1 MGAMPGTRCRLE
13 RMVNRIARIGAVVVG
28 AGCAIALMAAGGAG
42 ISAAAPPVKDQAK
55 SLPNFVF
62 ILADD
67 QAWNGLSVRMIAGD
81 DASKSRTT
89 HTPNTQKLAD
99 RGVTFSQAYAA
110 HPKCEC
116 SRASIICGR
125 TTTSL
130 NATSKSVRMWAA
142 PVADSLANS
151 LKRLRPEYHAAHFG
165 KWQWSQTPASMGY
178 DLSDGIT
185 QNEDGD
191 SKDPADPKQSFGIT
205 KRAHAFMEQ
214 QVKEGHPFYMQLS
227 YYAVHQKPQALVE
240 TLKKYEGA
248 GAADAKGGKGPK
260 GGADRAVSAAMAED
274 LDTCVGA
281 VLKDLEE
288 LGIAK
293 NTYVIYMSDNG
304 GRTEILKGGKGNLW
318 EGGIRVPLIV
328 AGPGVRAGEYCNEP
342 VVSYDLLPTV
352 LDLAVAGT
360 VAPTGVEGGSW
371 KSVLTSSAA
380 TAKVTRPIDR
390 MVWHM
395 AVEVDHPQSAMRQ
408 GDFKILYY
416 WDTKQVQ
423 LFDVAKDRTE
433 SKDLSAEQP
442 DRVAAM
448 LAVLKEH
455 VRAGIGEQ
463 QVAAL
468 ERGEKPTEGGGKR
481 GQRGDTKAPRGEAQS
496 PRGDQPAPR

>member
-1 MGAMPGTRCRLE
+1 MWTCVGRLE

-28 AGCAIALMAAGGAG
+28 AGRAVALMAAGGAG
-42 ISAAAPPVKDQAK
+42 IGAAAPPVKDQVK
-55 SLPNFVF
+55 TLPNFVF

-81 DASKSRTT
+81 NASKSRTT

-99 RGVTFSQAYAA
+99 RGVIFSQAYAA

-130 NATSKSVRMWAA
+130 NATSKSVRTWAA

-191 SKDPADPKQSFGIT
+191 SKDPDDPKQSFGIT

-227 YYAVHQKPQALVE
+227 YYAVHQKPQALAE

-248 GAADAKGGKGPK
+248 GAADAKGAADGKGAKGLK
-260 GGADRAVSAAMAED
+260 GGADRAVNAAMAED

-318 EGGIRVPLIV
+318 EGGIRVPFIV
-328 AGPGVRAGEYCNEP
+328 IGPGIAAGKVSTVRGTGM
-342 VVSYDLLPTV
+342 DLLPT
-352 LDLAVAGT
+352 
-360 VAPTGVEGGSW
+360 
-371 KSVLTSSAA
+371 
-380 TAKVTRPIDR
+380 
-390 MVWHM
+390 
-395 AVEVDHPQSAMRQ
+395 
-408 GDFKILYY
+408 
-416 WDTKQVQ
+416 
-423 LFDVAKDRTE
+423 
-433 SKDLSAEQP
+433 
-442 DRVAAM
+442 
-448 LAVLKEH
+448 
-455 VRAGIGEQ
+455 
-463 QVAAL
+463 
-468 ERGEKPTEGGGKR
+468 
-481 GQRGDTKAPRGEAQS
+481 
-496 PRGDQPAPR
+496 

>member
-1 MGAMPGTRCRLE
+1 
-13 RMVNRIARIGAVVVG
+13 
-28 AGCAIALMAAGGAG
+28 
-42 ISAAAPPVKDQAK
+42 
-55 SLPNFVF
+55 
-62 ILADD
+62 
-67 QAWNGLSVRMIAGD
+67 
-81 DASKSRTT
+81 
-89 HTPNTQKLAD
+89 
-99 RGVTFSQAYAA
+99 
-110 HPKCEC
+110 
-116 SRASIICGR
+116 
-125 TTTSL
+125 
-130 NATSKSVRMWAA
+130 
-142 PVADSLANS
+142 
-151 LKRLRPEYHAAHFG
+151 
-165 KWQWSQTPASMGY
+165 MGY

-304 GRTEILKGGKGNLW
+304 GRTENLKGGKGNLW

-360 VAPTGVEGGSW
+360 VAPAGVEGGSW
-371 KSVLTSSAA
+371 KNVLTSSAA

-395 AVEVDHPQSAMRQ
+395 GVEVDHPQSAMRQ

-455 VRAGIGEQ
+455 VRAGIGEP

-481 GQRGDTKAPRGEAQS
+481 GQRGDTKAPRG
-496 PRGDQPAPR
+496 DQPASR

>member
-1 MGAMPGTRCRLE
+1 MLRLGN
-13 RMVNRIARIGAVVVG
+13 MVNRFACVGALGIG
-28 AGCAIALMAAGGAG
+28 AGCAIALMAGGG
-42 ISAAAPPVKDQAK
+42 VQRSATPPLGVAPVQVPAPAPA
-55 SLPNFVF
+55 LPNFVF

-130 NATSKSVRMWAA
+130 NATSKSVRTWAA

-151 LKRLRPEYHAAHFG
+151 LKRLRPEYHAAHLG

-360 VAPTGVEGGSW
+360 AAPAGVEGGSW
-371 KSVLTSSAA
+371 KNVLTSSAA
-380 TAKVTRPIDR
+380 TAQVTRPIDR

-395 AVEVDHPQSAMRQ
+395 GVEVEHPQSAMRQ

-423 LFDVAKDRTE
+423 LFDVAKDRAE
-433 SKDLSAEQP
+433 AKDLSAEQP

-455 VRAGIGEQ
+455 VRAGLGEQ
-463 QVAAL
+463 PVAAL
-468 ERGEKPTEGGGKR
+468 ERGEKPTDGGGRK
-481 GQRGDTKAPRGEAQS
+481 GQRGDKQAPREDKS
-496 PRGDQPAPR
+496 APREGKPVPS

>member
-1 MGAMPGTRCRLE
+1 MGRLGSMFNWFARVGAMG
-13 RMVNRIARIGAVVVG
+13 GG
-28 AGCAIALMAAGGAG
+28 AGCAIALMAAGGVQR
-42 ISAAAPPVKDQAK
+42 SATPPLGVAPVKAPAPAPAPA
-55 SLPNFVF
+55 LPNFVF

-89 HTPNTQKLAD
+89 HTPNTQKLAE

-227 YYAVHQKPQALVE
+227 YYAVHQKPQALAE

-360 VAPTGVEGGSW
+360 AAPAGVEGGSW
-371 KSVLTSSAA
+371 KNVLTSSAG
-380 TAKVTRPIDR
+380 TAKVNRPIDR

-395 AVEVDHPQSAMRQ
+395 GVEVEHPQSAMRQ

-423 LFDVAKDRTE
+423 LFDVAKDRAE
-433 SKDLSAEQP
+433 AKDLSAEQP

-463 QVAAL
+463 PVAAL
-468 ERGEKPTEGGGKR
+468 ERGEKPTDGGGKK
-481 GQRGDTKAPRGEAQS
+481 GQRGDKQAPRES
-496 PRGDQPAPR
+496 K

>member
-1 MGAMPGTRCRLE
+1 MINRFARVGAMA
-13 RMVNRIARIGAVVVG
+13 IG
-28 AGCAIALMAAGGAG
+28 AGCAIALMAAGGVQR
-42 ISAAAPPVKDQAK
+42 SATPPLGVAPVKALAPA
-55 SLPNFVF
+55 LPNFVF

-89 HTPNTQKLAD
+89 QTPNTQKLAD
-99 RGVTFSQAYAA
+99 RGVVFSQAYAA

-130 NATSKSVRMWAA
+130 NATSKSVRTWAV

-151 LKRLRPEYHAAHFG
+151 LKRLRPEYRAAHFG

-214 QVKEGHPFYMQLS
+214 QVKDGHPFYMQLS
-227 YYAVHQKPQALVE
+227 YYAVHQKPQALAE
-240 TLKKYEGA
+240 TLKKYEPGGA
-248 GAADAKGGKGPK
+248 TDASGTGGAKGAKGPK
-260 GGADRAVSAAMAED
+260 GGADRAVHAAMAED

-281 VLKDLEE
+281 VLKDLEQ

-328 AGPGVRAGEYCNEP
+328 AGPGVRAGEYCNAP

-360 VAPTGVEGGSW
+360 AAPAGVEGGSW
-371 KSVLTSSAA
+371 RSVLTSGADAA
-380 TAKVTRPIDR
+380 QVSRPIDR

-395 AVEVDHPQSAMRQ
+395 AVEVEHPQSAMRQ

-455 VRAGIGEQ
+455 VRAGLGEQ
-463 QVAAL
+463 PVAAL
-468 ERGEKPTEGGGKR
+468 ERGEKPTDGGGKK
-481 GQRGDTKAPRGEAQS
+481 GQRGDKQAPRES
-496 PRGDQPAPR
+496 K

>member
-42 ISAAAPPVKDQAK
+42 IGAAAPLVQDQAK
-55 SLPNFVF
+55 TPPNFVF

-130 NATSKSVRMWAA
+130 NATSKSVRTWAA

-227 YYAVHQKPQALVE
+227 YYAVHQKPQALAE

-360 VAPTGVEGGSW
+360 AAPAGVEGGSW
-371 KSVLTSSAA
+371 KNVLTSSAG
-380 TAKVTRPIDR
+380 TAKVNRPIDR

-395 AVEVDHPQSAMRQ
+395 GVEVEHPQSAMRQ

-468 ERGEKPTEGGGKR
+468 ERGEKPTAGGGKK
-481 GQRGDTKAPRGEAQS
+481 GQRGDNQTPRG
-496 PRGDQPAPR
+496 GK

>member
-1 MGAMPGTRCRLE
+1 MLRLGN
-13 RMVNRIARIGAVVVG
+13 MVNRFACVGALGIG
-28 AGCAIALMAAGGAG
+28 AGCAIALMAGGG
-42 ISAAAPPVKDQAK
+42 VQRSATPPLGVAPVQVPAPAPA
-55 SLPNFVF
+55 LPNFVF

-81 DASKSRTT
+81 DASKSRAT

-130 NATSKSVRMWAA
+130 NATSKSVRTWAA

-304 GRTEILKGGKGNLW
+304 GRTENLKGGKGNLW

-328 AGPGVRAGEYCNEP
+328 AGPEVRAGEYCNEP

-360 VAPTGVEGGSW
+360 VAPAGVEGGSW
-371 KSVLTSSAA
+371 KNVLTSSAG
-380 TAKVTRPIDR
+380 TAKVSRPIDR

-395 AVEVDHPQSAMRQ
+395 GVEVDHPQSAMRQ

-455 VRAGIGEQ
+455 VRAGLGEQ
-463 QVAAL
+463 QVEAL
-468 ERGEKPTEGGGKR
+468 ERGEKPTDGGGRK
-481 GQRGDTKAPRGEAQS
+481 GQRGDKQAPREDKS
-496 PRGDQPAPR
+496 APREGKPVPS

>member
-1 MGAMPGTRCRLE
+1 MINRFARVGAMG
-13 RMVNRIARIGAVVVG
+13 IG
-28 AGCAIALMAAGGAG
+28 AGCAIALMAASGVER
-42 ISAAAPPVKDQAK
+42 SAAPPLGVAPVKAPAPAPT
-55 SLPNFVF
+55 LPNFVF

-99 RGVTFSQAYAA
+99 SGVVFSQAYAA

-130 NATSKSVRMWAA
+130 NATSKSVRTWAA
-142 PVADSLANS
+142 HVADSLANS
-151 LKRLRPEYHAAHFG
+151 LKRLRPEYRAAHFG

-178 DLSDGIT
+178 ELSDGIT

-227 YYAVHQKPQALVE
+227 YYAVHQKPQALAE
-240 TLKKYEGA
+240 TLKKYEPRGA
-248 GAADAKGGKGPK
+248 IDASGTGGAKGAKAPK
-260 GGADRAVSAAMAED
+260 GGADRAVHAAMAED

-281 VLKDLEE
+281 VLKDLEQ

-293 NTYVIYMSDNG
+293 NTYIIYMSDNG
-304 GRTEILKGGKGNLW
+304 GRTENLKGGKGNLW

-328 AGPGVRAGEYCNEP
+328 AGPGVRAGEYCNAP

-360 VAPTGVEGGSW
+360 AAPAGVEGGSW
-371 KSVLTSSAA
+371 RSVLTSGADAA
-380 TAKVTRPIDR
+380 QVSRPIDR

-395 AVEVDHPQSAMRQ
+395 ALEVEHPQSAMRQ
-408 GDFKILYY
+408 GDFKILDY

-455 VRAGIGEQ
+455 VCAGLGEQ
-463 QVAAL
+463 QVEAL
-468 ERGEKPTEGGGKR
+468 ERGEKPTDGGGRK
-481 GQRGDTKAPRGEAQS
+481 GQRGDKQAPREDKS
-496 PRGDQPAPR
+496 APREGKPVPS

>member
-1 MGAMPGTRCRLE
+1 MCPNSYVTY
-13 RMVNRIARIGAVVVG
+13 V
-28 AGCAIALMAAGGAG
+28 AG
-42 ISAAAPPVKDQAK
+42 IYHLRGIQRSATPPLVVAPVKAPAPAPAPA
-55 SLPNFVF
+55 LPNFVF

-99 RGVTFSQAYAA
+99 SGVVFSQAYAA

-130 NATSKSVRMWAA
+130 NATSKSVRTWAA

-185 QNEDGD
+185 QNDDGD
-191 SKDPADPKQSFGIT
+191 SKDPTDPKQSFGIT
-205 KRAHAFMEQ
+205 KRAHAFMAQE
-214 QVKEGHPFYMQLS
+214 VKDGHPFYMQLS
-227 YYAVHQKPQALVE
+227 YYAVHQKPQALAE
-240 TLKKYEGA
+240 TLKKYENGGA
-248 GAADAKGGKGPK
+248 GDAGGARGARGAAGAKGAKGSK
-260 GGADRAVSAAMAED
+260 GGADRAVNAAMAED

-281 VLKDLEE
+281 VLTDLEE

-328 AGPGVRAGEYCNEP
+328 AGPGVRAGEYCNVP
-342 VVSYDLLPTV
+342 VVSYDILPTV

-360 VAPTGVEGGSW
+360 AAPTGVEGGSW
-371 KSVLTSSAA
+371 RSVLTSGRD
-380 TAKVTRPIDR
+380 TAKVNRPIDR

-395 AVEVDHPQSAMRQ
+395 PVEVEHPQSAMRQ

-416 WDTKQVQ
+416 WDTKQAQ
-423 LFDVAKDRTE
+423 LFDLSKDPSET
-433 SKDLSAEQP
+433 KDLSAEQP
-442 DRVAAM
+442 DRTAAM
-448 LAVLKEH
+448 LAILKEH
-455 VRAGIGEQ
+455 VRAGVGEE

-468 ERGEKPTEGGGKR
+468 ERGEKPTEGGGKP
-481 GQRGDTKAPRGEAQS
+481 GPR
-496 PRGDQPAPR
+496 

>member
-1 MGAMPGTRCRLE
+1 
-13 RMVNRIARIGAVVVG
+13 
-28 AGCAIALMAAGGAG
+28 MAAGGVQR
-42 ISAAAPPVKDQAK
+42 SAAPPLGVAPVTAPAPAPA
-55 SLPNFVF
+55 LPNFVF

-99 RGVTFSQAYAA
+99 RGVVFSQAYAA

-130 NATSKSVRMWAA
+130 NATSKSVRTWAA

-151 LKRLRPEYHAAHFG
+151 LKRSRPEYRAAHFG

-178 DLSDGIT
+178 DRSDGIT

-214 QVKEGHPFYMQLS
+214 QVKDGYPFYMQLS
-227 YYAVHQKPQALVE
+227 YYAVHQKPQALAE
-240 TLKKYEGA
+240 TLKKYEHG
-248 GAADAKGGKGPK
+248 GAADASGAGGAKGAKAPK
-260 GGADRAVSAAMAED
+260 GGADRAAHAAMAED

-281 VLKDLEE
+281 VLKDLEQ

-304 GRTEILKGGKGNLW
+304 GRTENLKGGKGNLW

-328 AGPGVRAGEYCNEP
+328 AGPGVRTGEYCNAP

-360 VAPTGVEGGSW
+360 AAPAGVEGGSW
-371 KSVLTSSAA
+371 RSVLTSGADAA
-380 TAKVTRPIDR
+380 QVSRPIDR

-395 AVEVDHPQSAMRQ
+395 AVEVEHPQSAMRQ

-448 LAVLKEH
+448 LSVLKEH
-455 VRAGIGEQ
+455 VRAGLGEQ
-463 QVAAL
+463 PVAAL
-468 ERGEKPTEGGGKR
+468 ERGEKPTDGGGKK
-481 GQRGDTKAPRGEAQS
+481 GQRGDKQAPREDKS
-496 PRGDQPAPR
+496 APREGKPVPS

>member
-1 MGAMPGTRCRLE
+1 M
-13 RMVNRIARIGAVVVG
+13 
-28 AGCAIALMAAGGAG
+28 
-42 ISAAAPPVKDQAK
+42 
-55 SLPNFVF
+55 
-62 ILADD
+62 
-67 QAWNGLSVRMIAGD
+67 
-81 DASKSRTT
+81 
-89 HTPNTQKLAD
+89 
-99 RGVTFSQAYAA
+99 
-110 HPKCEC
+110 
-116 SRASIICGR
+116 
-125 TTTSL
+125 
-130 NATSKSVRMWAA
+130 
-142 PVADSLANS
+142 VADA
-151 LKRLRPEYHAAHFG
+151 R
-165 KWQWSQTPASMGY
+165 SMGY

-248 GAADAKGGKGPK
+248 GAADTKGGKGPK

-360 VAPTGVEGGSW
+360 AAPAGVEGGSW
-371 KSVLTSSAA
+371 KNVLTSSAG
-380 TAKVTRPIDR
+380 TAKVNRPIDR

-395 AVEVDHPQSAMRQ
+395 GVEVEHPQSAMRQ

-433 SKDLSAEQP
+433 SKDLSAQQP

-455 VRAGIGEQ
+455 VRAGIGDQ
-463 QVAAL
+463 PVAAL
-468 ERGEKPTEGGGKR
+468 ERGEKPTDGGGKK
-481 GQRGDTKAPRGEAQS
+481 GQRGDKQAPRES
-496 PRGDQPAPR
+496 K

>member
-1 MGAMPGTRCRLE
+1 MLRLGN
-13 RMVNRIARIGAVVVG
+13 MVNRFARVGAMAIG
-28 AGCAIALMAAGGAG
+28 AGCAIALMAAGGVQR
-42 ISAAAPPVKDQAK
+42 SATPPLGVAPVTAPAPAPA
-55 SLPNFVF
+55 LPNFVF

-99 RGVTFSQAYAA
+99 RGVVFSQAYAA

-116 SRASIICGR
+116 SRASIICGQ

-130 NATSKSVRMWAA
+130 NATSKSVRTWAA

-151 LKRLRPEYHAAHFG
+151 LKRLRPEYRAAHFG

-214 QVKEGHPFYMQLS
+214 QVKDGHPFYMQLS
-227 YYAVHQKPQALVE
+227 YYAVHQKPQALAE

-260 GGADRAVSAAMAED
+260 GGTDRAVSAAMAED

-304 GRTEILKGGKGNLW
+304 GRTENLKGGKGNLW

-328 AGPGVRAGEYCNEP
+328 AGPGVRTGEYCNAP

-352 LDLAVAGT
+352 LDLAVTGT
-360 VAPTGVEGGSW
+360 AAPAGVEGGSW
-371 KSVLTSSAA
+371 RSVLTSGADAA
-380 TAKVTRPIDR
+380 QVSRPIDR

-395 AVEVDHPQSAMRQ
+395 AVEVEHPQSAMRQ

-455 VRAGIGEQ
+455 VRAGLGEQ
-463 QVAAL
+463 PVAAL
-468 ERGEKPTEGGGKR
+468 ERGEKPTDGGGRK
-481 GQRGDTKAPRGEAQS
+481 GQRGDKQAPREDKS
-496 PRGDQPAPR
+496 APREAKPVPS